1 MFRWYQRRYSQWWFE
16 VRPLCCNTY
25 DQTWNFHV
33 VWEHSPSLLG
43 STNIQKWH
51 WCWYWCIKSRD
62 HQWQFLAKRGCV
74 IWLIRWQIQ
83 KRGVIWHEIAQNP
96 GNFNTFL
103 ISLENFDRKSNNW
116 GSLGVKS
123 CKKGRHWVKK
133 KKKMQKRG
141 LLSGGWHIP
150 ANGSVPPPSSW
161 PNEVHTYLLPLSQLV
176 ISCEFKCSI
185 P

>member
-1 MFRWYQRRYSQWWFE
+1 MY
-16 VRPLCCNTY
+16 
-25 DQTWNFHV
+25 
-33 VWEHSPSLLG
+33 
-43 STNIQKWH
+43 
-51 WCWYWCIKSRD
+51 CIKSHIHFQVSPSTSEIFNKNLKIGRFYPGLPYLWPNLKLLCCLGTQSLPLGGALTYKSD
-62 HQWQFLAKRGCV
+62 IGAHTDASNRGTISDNFLAKRGWV

-123 CKKGRHWVKK
+123 CKKGRHSVKK
-133 KKKMQKRG
+133 KKKRCKKGG

-150 ANGSVPPPSSW
+150 ANGSVPPQA
-161 PNEVHTYLLPLSQLV
+161 LDLMK
-176 ISCEFKCSI
+176 FI
-185 P
+185 PI